1 MNKKENYTKQKGNIE
16 MFQIPQD
23 LVMQSTKEM
32 TTMWLLFMKDEEN
45 KKKWKIRTKSHKIL

>member
-1 MNKKENYTKQKGNIE
+1 MNKKNYTKPKGNIE

-32 TTMWLLFMKDEEN
+32 TTMWLLFMKDEE
-45 KKKWKIRTKSHKIL
+45 KKKENKDQIP